1 MRGEEDGGGRG
12 RGKEGAAVAGGG
24 GGGEGGDG
32 GGQPGYTCR
41 RPHLTFR
48 LTFFRSGVFTRSSP
62 APPSLLSLSAP
73 CLPCHLYR
81 ANGTVQGPLSTP
93 GIWWTGIQ
101 PSLFFRAARKEWFT
115 GRLVIDAARRPLF
128 QVLTR
133 GRRRGI
139 PVHTRPLPHPALPH
153 CRFPFRISGW
163 VMCVCA
169 RVCEYIVS
177 V

>member
-1 MRGEEDGGGRG
+1 MRGEEEEGGRG
-12 RGKEGAAVAGGG
+12 RGKEEAAVAGGG

-48 LTFFRSGVFTRSSP
+48 LTFFRSGVFTRSGP

-73 CLPCHLYR
+73 CLPCHLHR

-101 PSLFFRAARKEWFT
+101 PSLFS
-115 GRLVIDAARRPLF
+115 GR
-128 QVLTR
+128 R
-133 GRRRGI
+133 GRSGSPAAWLLMPRAVHYFRSSRGVAGGGYQYT
-139 PVHTRPLPHPALPH
+139 PGPYRTPPCLTVAFLFA
-153 CRFPFRISGW
+153 
-163 VMCVCA
+163 
-169 RVCEYIVS
+169 S
-177 V
+177 VAG